1 MKKKYPL
8 RAPLLTAM
16 FGLACFQAAV
26 FAQPSAVI
34 VTTLAGSGTDGY
46 GDGAGTGASFNWPTG
61 VAVDSS
67 LNVYVADSDNHKI
80 RKITSAGVVTT
91 LAGSGSSGSADG
103 TGTLASFS
111 YPKGVSVDTEGNVYV
126 ADTNNSKI
134 RKITQGGVVT
144 TLVGSGSSGSVDGT
158 GTLASFSYPW
168 GVAVDNSGNAYV
180 ADSDNHKIRKITSAG
195 VVTTLAGSGSSGS
208 VDGTGTLASFSY
220 PKGVAVDT
228 GGNLYV
234 TDNEVDNNAKLRKI
248 TPGGV
253 VTTLASV
260 GISTGVAVDGIGNLY
275 VNSNNNKILK
285 ITSEGDVMTLAGSGS
300 NGSADGVGTLAS
312 FSYPKGVAVDINRNV
327 YVADTNNAKIRK
339 ITPTPVALPPAPS
352 GGEGASAPSGGGGGS
367 PAVKKSKKAGKA
379 KSSAKKPIRSSSNK
393 SSASKPAGGKK
404 TGGPTCQGRP
414 PRPPKRGGH
423 RSVPALP

>member
-1 MKKKYPL
+1 MKKTCPL
-8 RAPLLTAM
+8 RASLLTAM

-46 GDGAGTGASFNWPTG
+46 GDGTGTGASFNWPTG

-134 RKITQGGVVT
+134 RKITPGGAVT
-144 TLVGSGSSGSVDGT
+144 TLAGSGSSGSVDGT
-158 GTLASFSYPW
+158 GAAAGFSYPW
-168 GVAVDNSGNAYV
+168 GVAVDNSGNVYV
-180 ADSDNHKIRKITSAG
+180 ADSNNHKIRKITSAG
-195 VVTTLAGSGSSGS
+195 VVTTLAGSGSSGFA
-208 VDGTGTLASFSY
+208 DGTGTLASFSY
-220 PKGVAVDT
+220 PKGVAVDI
-228 GGNLYV
+228 GGYIYV
-234 TDNEVDNNAKLRKI
+234 TDYEVDNNAKIRKI
-248 TPGGV
+248 TPEGV

-260 GISTGVAVDGIGNLY
+260 GISIGVAVDGIGNLY
-275 VNSNNNKILK
+275 VNSSNNKILK

-312 FSYPKGVAVDINRNV
+312 FSYPKGVAVDINSNV

-339 ITPTPVALPPAPS
+339 ITPTPFAPLPQQNGGGGAPAPFG
-352 GGEGASAPSGGGGGS
+352 GGEGGGAQVQK
-367 PAVKKSKKAGKA
+367 PKKGAKG
-379 KSSAKKPIRSSSNK
+379 KSSAKKSS
-393 SSASKPAGGKK
+393 SSASKKSAASKSPGGKK
-404 TGGPTCQGRP
+404 SGG
-414 PRPPKRGGH
+414 KK
-423 RSVPALP
+423 AKKK

>member
-1 MKKKYPL
+1 
-8 RAPLLTAM
+8 
-16 FGLACFQAAV
+16 V
-26 FAQPSAVI
+26 V

-67 LNVYVADSDNHKI
+67 FNVYVADSDNHKI

-111 YPKGVSVDTEGNVYV
+111 YPKGVAVDTERNVYV

-134 RKITQGGVVT
+134 RKITPGGVVT
-144 TLVGSGSSGSVDGT
+144 TLAGSGSSGSADGT
-158 GTLASFSYPW
+158 GAAADFSYPW
-168 GVAVDNSGNAYV
+168 GVAVDNSGNVYV
-180 ADSDNHKIRKITSAG
+180 ADSNNHKIRKITPGGA
-195 VVTTLAGSGSSGS
+195 VTTLAGSGSSGS
-208 VDGTGTLASFSY
+208 ADGTGTLASFSY
-220 PKGVAVDT
+220 PKGVAADT

-234 TDNEVDNNAKLRKI
+234 TDNEVDNNAKIRKI

-253 VTTLASV
+253 VTTLESA
-260 GISTGVAVDGIGNLY
+260 GISIGVAVDGIGNLY
-275 VNSNNNKILK
+275 VISSNNKILK
-285 ITSEGDVMTLAGSGS
+285 ITSEGDVTTLAGSGS

-312 FSYPKGVAVDINRNV
+312 FSYPKGVAVDINGNV

-339 ITPTPVALPPAPS
+339 ITPTTVALPPVPS
-352 GGEGASAPSGGGGGS
+352 GGEGVSTPSGGDGGS
-367 PAVKKSKKAGKA
+367 PAAKKFKKGNKG
-379 KSSAKKPIRSSSNK
+379 KSSAKKPIRGSSKK

-404 TGGPTCQGRP
+404 TGRPTCQGRP
-414 PRPPKRGGH
+414 PRPPKKGGH
-423 RSVPALP
+423 RVVPALP

>member
-134 RKITQGGVVT
+134 RKIT
-144 TLVGSGSSGSVDGT
+144 
-158 GTLASFSYPW
+158 
-168 GVAVDNSGNAYV
+168 
-180 ADSDNHKIRKITSAG
+180 SAG

-285 ITSEGDVMTLAGSGS
+285 ITSEGDVTTLAGSGS

-352 GGEGASAPSGGGGGS
+352 GGS